1 MLAEGRQAVP
11 AGRLDHVSDG
21 CPSLR
26 RQRHSRLR
34 MAAASQ
40 PRELRVPAKFSTAR
54 RRSSAGGGKPN
65 RVVLSICPAPGAPG
79 QGAGDAE
86 LVSRGTD
93 GVGSCHGLGSLC
105 PLSRDIALTALTSNA
120 GPASGRRPADGA
132 PPSSAAILDQ
142 EMAANGKGTLVVG
155 RAPHAAAAAHRG
167 QPQTGSGARRRGDRG
182 GILTSIL
189 GVRVGG
195 PRGTADVRGNPQR
208 EDAVGGDSSTGGGVS
223 PGRLS
228 PFLGQPVGA
237 VVGRVIDQRQLTPV
251 ALAGAAHLGGR
262 AMRGHPNHWMSA
274 DVVIKQPVH
283 HLHHTRHR
291 FAV

>member
-1 MLAEGRQAVP
+1 MPCVSSLPLRHRPSISRVSRIQGGAATVQCSRRNPWEVYSTMIMKSAASLQGGVGASRVIVTGAGPRMIVVQAVVAVGPVSSMLAEGRQAVP

-21 CPSLR
+21 RPSLR

-54 RRSSAGGGKPN
+54 RRSSAGGGKSN

-105 PLSRDIALTALTSNA
+105 PLSRDIALTALTSDA

-132 PPSSAAILDQ
+132 PPPRAAIPD
-142 EMAANGKGTLVVG
+142 
-155 RAPHAAAAAHRG
+155 
-167 QPQTGSGARRRGDRG
+167 
-182 GILTSIL
+182 
-189 GVRVGG
+189 
-195 PRGTADVRGNPQR
+195 
-208 EDAVGGDSSTGGGVS
+208 
-223 PGRLS
+223 
-228 PFLGQPVGA
+228 
-237 VVGRVIDQRQLTPV
+237 
-251 ALAGAAHLGGR
+251 
-262 AMRGHPNHWMSA
+262 
-274 DVVIKQPVH
+274 
-283 HLHHTRHR
+283 
-291 FAV
+291 